1 MRHRN
6 ENPDSHKQPHWTC
19 GSYRA
24 RLLTAAL
31 DLPCPPGAL
40 LDALDEQDDPVMLD
54 SSALHE
60 TYGRHSIVACS
71 PSEVLS
77 LRDGVLQDAR
87 GNTLARG
94 DNEAIWAALA
104 GALGAIQAEPDRDAA
119 YGPGWIGY
127 IGYEVG
133 RHIERLPERAP
144 RDTSL
149 PDMRLAFYDSILLYD
164 ALKSKWSLVSL
175 DFDGPRPVARSSRD
189 ALLAVAGASVG
200 GNAAQPEPTDRA
212 DASLKPGADDAQAN
226 FTPEAYRRA
235 VTACTDYIAAGDIF
249 QVNLSQRFTVPEA
262 PAPRKIYRALRNRNP
277 AWYSAYMTFQSAGKP
292 CALLSSSPEL
302 FLRVRRRHVIT
313 RPIKGTRPRT
323 TDALANSRAAS
334 SLLSSPKDNAE
345 LAMIIDLLRNDLGRV
360 CRFGSVRVSD
370 PRALETHPTLFHLVG
385 TVEGDLRPDA
395 GPVDL
400 LGATFP
406 GGSITGAPKIRAM
419 EIIDQLEPVAR
430 GPYTGCIGIL
440 GVDGS
445 CEWNIV
451 IRTIVCDGSDAHV
464 QVGGGIVA
472 DSTPQGE
479 YQETLDKARAL
490 LEAIAQARNETLSQ
504 STQHPEIN
512 A

>member
-1 MRHRN
+1 MPHEN
-6 ENPDSHKQPHWTC
+6 EKPNSPPQAHWTG

-24 RLLTAAL
+24 RLQTTAI
-31 DLPCPPGAL
+31 DLPCRPGAL
-40 LDALDEQDDPVMLD
+40 LDALSERDDPVMLD

-60 TYGRHSIVACS
+60 TYGRHSIVACR

-77 LRDGVLQDAR
+77 LRDGVLKDVR
-87 GNTLARG
+87 GETLAGR
-94 DNEAIWAALA
+94 DDEAIWAALT
-104 GALGAIQAEPDRDAA
+104 GAFGAIRAEPSGGV

-127 IGYEVG
+127 VGYEVG
-133 RHIERLPERAP
+133 RHIERLPGRAA

-164 ALKSKWSLVSL
+164 ALKRKWSLITL
-175 DFDGPRPVARSSRD
+175 EFDGPRPFDSSSRD
-189 ALLAVAGASVG
+189 ALLAVAGASLG
-200 GNAAQPEPTDRA
+200 RGAPHPEPADRA
-212 DASLKPGADDAQAN
+212 DAAGKPVAGDAAPN

-249 QVNLSQRFTVPEA
+249 QVNLSQRFTVPDA
-262 PAPRKIYRALRNRNP
+262 PPPRAIYRALRGRNP
-277 AWYSAYMTFQSAGKP
+277 ACYSAYMTFESDGSP

-302 FLRVRRRHVIT
+302 FLRVRRGRVIT

-370 PRALETHPTLFHLVG
+370 PRALETHPTVFHLVG
-385 TVEGDLRPDA
+385 TVEGLLRPDV
-395 GPVDL
+395 GPADL
-400 LGATFP
+400 LAATFP

-430 GPYTGCIGIL
+430 GPYTGCIGIV

-451 IRTIVCDGSDAHV
+451 IRTIVCDGPAAHV
-464 QVGGGIVA
+464 QAGGGIVA
-472 DSTPQGE
+472 DSTPRGE

-490 LEAIAQARNETLSQ
+490 LEAIAQARVETDRSA
-504 STQHPEIN
+504 QHPEII